1 MHQWPRAPGHHNPPL
16 DGFTIRRTGD
26 LQTKI
31 RIIMYLE
38 HFPEQYK
45 VIGELGMPVL
55 ILS

>member
-45 VIGELGMPVL
+45 VIGELSMPVL